1 MRNEKCALQFHS
13 PIQTK
18 PGQVP
23 LPSSQT
29 ERRAFLYYSLVTQ
42 NFSAPNGNLNYI
54 GTQEP
59 TSSHPQEGQP
69 GLSPPTL
76 PSGNAE
82 SELFIKTAASMLEI
96 LLLFGRVIRLMTPTT
111 TSSCPGELQS
121 EVAKM
126 GRRRA
131 GCHTSGH

>member
-1 MRNEKCALQFHS
+1 MCASISLAHPNKTWTSASPQLTNREKSFPALD
-13 PIQTK
+13 PN
-18 PGQVP
+18 
-23 LPSSQT
+23 
-29 ERRAFLYYSLVTQ
+29 YSLVTQ

-59 TSSHPQEGQP
+59 TSNHPQEGQP

>member
-1 MRNEKCALQFHS
+1 MCASISLAHPNKTWASASPQLTNREKSFPALD
-13 PIQTK
+13 PN
-18 PGQVP
+18 
-23 LPSSQT
+23 
-29 ERRAFLYYSLVTQ
+29 YSLVTQ

-59 TSSHPQEGQP
+59 TSNHPQEGQP
-69 GLSPPTL
+69 GLSPPPL

-96 LLLFGRVIRLMTPTT
+96 LLLFGRVTRLMTPTT

>member
-1 MRNEKCALQFHS
+1 MCASISLAHPNKTWASASPQLTNREKSFPALE
-13 PIQTK
+13 PN
-18 PGQVP
+18 
-23 LPSSQT
+23 
-29 ERRAFLYYSLVTQ
+29 YSLVTQ

-82 SELFIKTAASMLEI
+82 SELFIKMAASMLEI
-96 LLLFGRVIRLMTPTT
+96 LLLFGRVTRLMTPTT

>member
-1 MRNEKCALQFHS
+1 MCASISLAHPNKTWASASPQLTNREKSFPALD
-13 PIQTK
+13 PN
-18 PGQVP
+18 
-23 LPSSQT
+23 
-29 ERRAFLYYSLVTQ
+29 YSLVTQ

-59 TSSHPQEGQP
+59 TSNHPQEGQP